1 MEASHRDS
9 EVLLNPYVTGHAAS
23 VSPLPKRGLPL
34 GHSQNVELL
43 TIALQGAAGTRMADS
58 CFGWQYLNV
67 CISHR
72 GQPGLTHCLG
82 IWDAL
87 MIPD

>member
-34 GHSQNVELL
+34 GHSQNMELL
-43 TIALQGAAGTRMADS
+43 TIALQGPAGTRVADS
-58 CFGWQYLNV
+58 
-67 CISHR
+67 
-72 GQPGLTHCLG
+72 
-82 IWDAL
+82 
-87 MIPD
+87 